1 VNGCGGP
8 AARRVL
14 RFESLDAML
23 ADARACTEAEAGG
36 RLTRLG
42 NWSLGTALAHIA
54 EWADYPYVGYPAG
67 LDFPEE
73 VKVRARAS
81 IERILHETMAP
92 GERLPG
98 AAAGTYGVR
107 DVSAAAGL
115 AMLEASA
122 ARLAS
127 QEPTTPDPVFG
138 PVTREQWGLM
148 TLRHA
153 ELHLSFYVM
162 A

>member
-1 VNGCGGP
+1 VSGGGEP
-8 AARRVL
+8 AARRAL
-14 RFESLDAML
+14 RFESLGAML
-23 ADARACTEAEAGG
+23 ADARACVEAQTRG
-36 RLTRLG
+36 RLRRLG

-73 VKVRARAS
+73 VKARARAS

-98 AAAGTYGVR
+98 AEAGTYGVR
-107 DVSAAAGL
+107 DVSATEGL
-115 AMLEASA
+115 AMLAASA
-122 ARLAS
+122 ARLACE
-127 QEPTTPDPVFG
+127 EPTVPDPVFG
-138 PVTREQWGLM
+138 LVTREQWGLM

-153 ELHLSFYVM
+153 ELHLSFYVE